1 MEVEVLVQQGLEH
14 KPINPWTM
22 EALESVQRMK
32 VSMGS

>member
-1 MEVEVLVQQGLEH
+1 MEVEVLVQQGMEH

-22 EALESVQRMK
+22 EEEFVRRMK